1 MKRRGKGG
9 GSVFYH
15 EGKGKWVA
23 QLTWVDPATGR
34 KLKREKHCATRKE
47 AEQALAQMVA
57 EQARGL
63 LMDPSRLT
71 TRDFALEYLRRLERE
86 GLRPN
91 SIHLA
96 QGELAYALPSLKDPK
111 AHDPLGRM
119 RLQEVKPVHVRAA
132 VDRVIEA
139 GYAPRTVARVL
150 MRLKALFREAL
161 RLELVARN
169 PAEAI
174 QVRLPKGEKAARAL
188 EPEEVA
194 RLLEAAEASRSRD
207 MALLL
212 RLMLET
218 GLRRGE
224 ALALQWGDV
233 DLERGEVR
241 VWRAW
246 AKVGSKGAFTPLKTP
261 TAKRVVPLP
270 LGLLRRLKARK
281 EELLERLNPE
291 EVDGLHLVGG
301 VKPVDPDAF
310 NHYLRRLAER
320 AGLGRVRVHDLRHT
334 WATLAL
340 SRGIPLE
347 VVSERL
353 GHASPTITL
362 NVYRHLL
369 EEERRGYVLDLED
382 LLSPGPRAIF
392 VNR

>member
-1 MKRRGKGG
+1 VKRRGKGG

-91 SIHLA
+91 SIRLA

-111 AHDPLGRM
+111 ANDRLGRM
-119 RLQEVKPVHVRAA
+119 RLQEVKPVHVRAV

-310 NHYLRRLAER
+310 NHYLRRLAEK

-382 LLSPGPRAIF
+382 LLSPGPRAIS
-392 VNR
+392 

>member
-1 MKRRGKGG
+1 VKRRGKGG

-91 SIHLA
+91 SIRLA

-246 AKVGSKGAFTPLKTP
+246 AKVGGKGAFTPLKTP

-382 LLSPGPRAIF
+382 LLFPGPRAIS
-392 VNR
+392 

>member
-1 MKRRGKGG
+1 VKRRGKGG

-91 SIHLA
+91 SIRLA

-111 AHDPLGRM
+111 AHDPLGHM

-207 MALLL
+207 MAMLP

-224 ALALQWGDV
+224 GLALQWGDV

-310 NHYLRRLAER
+310 NHYLRRLAEK

-382 LLSPGPRAIF
+382 LLFPGPRAIS
-392 VNR
+392 

>member
-1 MKRRGKGG
+1 VKRRGKGG

-91 SIHLA
+91 SIRLA

-111 AHDPLGRM
+111 ANDPLGRM

-224 ALALQWGDV
+224 ALALQWRDV

-310 NHYLRRLAER
+310 NHYLRRLAEK

-382 LLSPGPRAIF
+382 LLFPGPRAIS
-392 VNR
+392 

>member
-1 MKRRGKGG
+1 VKRRGKGG

-91 SIHLA
+91 SIRLA

-270 LGLLRRLKARK
+270 FGLLRRLKARK

-310 NHYLRRLAER
+310 NHYLRRLAEK

-382 LLSPGPRAIF
+382 LLFPGPRAIS
-392 VNR
+392 

>member
-91 SIHLA
+91 SIRLA

-310 NHYLRRLAER
+310 NHYLRRLAEK

-382 LLSPGPRAIF
+382 LLFPSPRAIS
-392 VNR
+392 

>member
-1 MKRRGKGG
+1 MSKRRGKGG

-23 QLTWVDPATGR
+23 QLTWIDPATGR
-34 KLKREKHCATRKE
+34 KVKREKHCETRKE
-47 AEQALAQMVA
+47 AERALADMVA
-57 EQARGL
+57 AQAKGL
-63 LMDPSRLT
+63 LTDPSRLT
-71 TRDFALEYLRRLERE
+71 TRDFALDYLKRLERE

-91 SIHLA
+91 SIRLA
-96 QGELAYALPSLKDPK
+96 REELAHALPSLKDPK

-132 VDRVIEA
+132 VDRVAEA
-139 GYAPRTVARVL
+139 GYAPRTVNRVL

-169 PAEAI
+169 PAEA
-174 QVRLPKGEKAARAL
+174 VRLRLPKGEKTARAL
-188 EPEEVA
+188 EPQEVA
-194 RLLEAAEASRSRD
+194 RLLEAAEASRSKD

-224 ALALQWGDV
+224 ALALQWRDI
-233 DLERGEVR
+233 DLEAGELT
-241 VWRAW
+241 VWRSWTKA
-246 AKVGSKGAFTPLKTP
+246 GGKGVFSEPKTP
-261 TAKRVVPLP
+261 TAKRKVPLP
-270 LGLLRRLKARK
+270 RGLLLRLKARR
-281 EELLERLNPE
+281 EELLERLTPE
-291 EVDGLHLVGG
+291 EVDGLFLVGG

-310 NHYLRRLAER
+310 NHYLRRLAEK

-340 SRGIPLE
+340 SRGVPLE

-369 EEERRGYVLDLED
+369 EEERRGWVLDLEE
-382 LLSPGPRAIF
+382 LLYPAPRAQA
-392 VNR
+392 

>member
-1 MKRRGKGG
+1 VKRRGKGG

-91 SIHLA
+91 SIRLA

-233 DLERGEVR
+233 DLERGDVR

-310 NHYLRRLAER
+310 NHYLRRLAEK

-382 LLSPGPRAIF
+382 LLFPGPRAIS
-392 VNR
+392 

>member
-1 MKRRGKGG
+1 VKRRGKGG

-47 AEQALAQMVA
+47 AERALAQMVA

-91 SIHLA
+91 SIRLA

-111 AHDPLGRM
+111 AHDPLGRI

-310 NHYLRRLAER
+310 NHYLRRLAEK

-382 LLSPGPRAIF
+382 LLFPGPRAIS
-392 VNR
+392 

>member
-91 SIHLA
+91 SIRLA

-174 QVRLPKGEKAARAL
+174 QVRLPKGKKAARAL

-246 AKVGSKGAFTPLKTP
+246 AKVGSKGAFTLLKTP

-310 NHYLRRLAER
+310 NHYLRRLAEK

-353 GHASPTITL
+353 GHTSPTITL

-382 LLSPGPRAIF
+382 LLFPGPRGIS
-392 VNR
+392 

>member
-1 MKRRGKGG
+1 VKRRGKGG

-91 SIHLA
+91 SIRLA
-96 QGELAYALPSLKDPK
+96 QGELAYALPSLRDPK

-207 MALLL
+207 MTLLL

-382 LLSPGPRAIF
+382 LLSPGPRAIS
-392 VNR
+392 

>member
-57 EQARGL
+57 EQARGV

-91 SIHLA
+91 SIRLA

-310 NHYLRRLAER
+310 NHYLRRLAEK

-382 LLSPGPRAIF
+382 LLSPGPRAIS
-392 VNR
+392 

>member
-1 MKRRGKGG
+1 VKRRGKGG

-91 SIHLA
+91 SIRLA

-382 LLSPGPRAIF
+382 LLFPGPRAIS
-392 VNR
+392 

>member
-91 SIHLA
+91 SIRLA

-246 AKVGSKGAFTPLKTP
+246 AKVGSKGAFTPLKTS

-382 LLSPGPRAIF
+382 LLFPGPRAIS
-392 VNR
+392 

>member
-1 MKRRGKGG
+1 VKRRGKGG

-23 QLTWVDPATGR
+23 QLTWIDPATGR

-47 AEQALAQMVA
+47 AEQAVAQMVA

-91 SIHLA
+91 SIRLA

-382 LLSPGPRAIF
+382 LLSPGPRAIS
-392 VNR
+392 

>member
-23 QLTWVDPATGR
+23 QLTWIDPATGR

-71 TRDFALEYLRRLERE
+71 TRDFALEYLKRLERE

-91 SIHLA
+91 SIRLA
-96 QGELAYALPSLKDPK
+96 LDELAHALPSLKDPK

-310 NHYLRRLAER
+310 NHYLRRLAEK

-340 SRGIPLE
+340 SRGVPLE

-382 LLSPGPRAIF
+382 LLFPGPRAIS
-392 VNR
+392 

>member
-1 MKRRGKGG
+1 VKRRGKGG

-47 AEQALAQMVA
+47 AEQALARMVA

-91 SIHLA
+91 SIRLA

-310 NHYLRRLAER
+310 NHYLRRLAEK

-382 LLSPGPRAIF
+382 LLFPGPRAIS
-392 VNR
+392 

>member
-1 MKRRGKGG
+1 MKRRGKGD

-34 KLKREKHCATRKE
+34 KVKREKHCTTKRE
-47 AEQALAQMVA
+47 AEQALADMVA
-57 EQARGL
+57 AQARGL
-63 LMDPSRLT
+63 LTDPSRLT
-71 TRDFALEYLRRLERE
+71 VRDFALEYLRRLEKE

-91 SIHLA
+91 SIRLA
-96 QGELAYALPSLKDPK
+96 QEELAHALPSLKDPK

-119 RLQEVKPVHVRAA
+119 RLQEVKPVHVRG
-132 VDRVIEA
+132 VLDRVMEA
-139 GYAPRTVARVL
+139 GYAPRTVGRVL

-169 PAEAI
+169 PAEA
-174 QVRLPKGEKAARAL
+174 VRLRLPKGEKAARAL

-194 RLLEAAEASRSRD
+194 RLLEAAEASRSKD

-224 ALALQWGDV
+224 ALALQWGDL
-233 DLERGEVR
+233 DLEKGEVR
-241 VWRAW
+241 VWRSWTKA
-246 AKVGSKGAFTPLKTP
+246 GGKGAFSEPKTP

-270 LGLLRRLKARK
+270 RGLLLRLQARR
-281 EELLERLNPE
+281 EELLERLTPE
-291 EVDGLHLVGG
+291 EVAGLFLVGG
-301 VKPVDPDAF
+301 DRPVDPDSF

-362 NVYRHLL
+362 GVYRHLL

-382 LLSPGPRAIF
+382 LLYPATRPKA
-392 VNR
+392 

>member
-1 MKRRGKGG
+1 VKRRGKGG

-91 SIHLA
+91 SIRLA

-233 DLERGEVR
+233 DLERGEVI
-241 VWRAW
+241 
-246 AKVGSKGAFTPLKTP
+246 SNPSGAFP
-261 TAKRVVPLP
+261 
-270 LGLLRRLKARK
+270 
-281 EELLERLNPE
+281 
-291 EVDGLHLVGG
+291 
-301 VKPVDPDAF
+301 
-310 NHYLRRLAER
+310 
-320 AGLGRVRVHDLRHT
+320 
-334 WATLAL
+334 
-340 SRGIPLE
+340 
-347 VVSERL
+347 
-353 GHASPTITL
+353 
-362 NVYRHLL
+362 
-369 EEERRGYVLDLED
+369 
-382 LLSPGPRAIF
+382 
-392 VNR
+392 

>member
-34 KLKREKHCATRKE
+34 KVKREKHCATRRE
-47 AEQALAQMVA
+47 AEQALADMVA
-57 EQARGL
+57 AQARGL
-63 LMDPSRLT
+63 LTDPSRLT
-71 TRDFALEYLRRLERE
+71 VRDFALEYLRRLEKE

-91 SIHLA
+91 SIRLA
-96 QGELAYALPSLKDPK
+96 QEELAHALPSLKDPK

-119 RLQEVKPVHVRAA
+119 RLQEVKPVHVRG
-132 VDRVIEA
+132 VLDRVMEA
-139 GYAPRTVARVL
+139 GYAPRTVGRVL

-169 PAEAI
+169 PAEAVR
-174 QVRLPKGEKAARAL
+174 VRLPKGEKAARAL

-194 RLLEAAEASRSRD
+194 RLLEAAEASRSKD

-224 ALALQWGDV
+224 ALALQWGDL
-233 DLERGEVR
+233 DLEKGEVR
-241 VWRAW
+241 VWRSWTKA
-246 AKVGSKGAFTPLKTP
+246 GGKGAFSEPKTP

-270 LGLLRRLKARK
+270 RGLLLRLQARR
-281 EELLERLNPE
+281 EELLERLTLE
-291 EVDGLHLVGG
+291 EVAGLFLVGG
-301 VKPVDPDAF
+301 DRPVDPDSF

-362 NVYRHLL
+362 GVYRHLL

-382 LLSPGPRAIF
+382 LLYPATRAKA
-392 VNR
+392 

>member
-1 MKRRGKGG
+1 VKRRGKGG

-47 AEQALAQMVA
+47 AERALAQMVA

-91 SIHLA
+91 SIRLA

-174 QVRLPKGEKAARAL
+174 QARLPKGEKAARAL

-301 VKPVDPDAF
+301 VRPVDPDAF
-310 NHYLRRLAER
+310 NHYLRRLAEK

-382 LLSPGPRAIF
+382 LLFPGPRAIS
-392 VNR
+392 

>member
-23 QLTWVDPATGR
+23 QLTWIDPATGR

-91 SIHLA
+91 SIRLA

-132 VDRVIEA
+132 VDRVMEA

-310 NHYLRRLAER
+310 NHYLRRLAEK

-382 LLSPGPRAIF
+382 LLFPGPRAIS
-392 VNR
+392 

>member
-91 SIHLA
+91 SIRLA

-310 NHYLRRLAER
+310 NHYLRRLAEK

-382 LLSPGPRAIF
+382 LLSPGPRAIS
-392 VNR
+392 

>member
-1 MKRRGKGG
+1 VKRRGKGG
-9 GSVFYH
+9 GSVFYQ

-91 SIHLA
+91 SIRLA

-194 RLLEAAEASRSRD
+194 RLLEVAEASRSRD

-310 NHYLRRLAER
+310 NHYLRRLAEK

-382 LLSPGPRAIF
+382 LLFPGPRAIS
-392 VNR
+392 

>member
-1 MKRRGKGG
+1 VKRRGKGG

-91 SIHLA
+91 SIRLA

-132 VDRVIEA
+132 LDRVIEA

-382 LLSPGPRAIF
+382 LLFPGPRAIS
-392 VNR
+392 

>member
-1 MKRRGKGG
+1 VKRRGKGG

-91 SIHLA
+91 SIRLA

-382 LLSPGPRAIF
+382 LLFPGPRATS
-392 VNR
+392 

>member
-1 MKRRGKGG
+1 VKRRGKGG

-91 SIHLA
+91 SIRLA

-291 EVDGLHLVGG
+291 EVGGLHLVGG

-382 LLSPGPRAIF
+382 LLFPGPRAIS
-392 VNR
+392 

>member
-34 KLKREKHCATRKE
+34 KVKREKHCTTRRE
-47 AEQALAQMVA
+47 AEQALADMVA
-57 EQARGL
+57 AQARGL
-63 LMDPSRLT
+63 LTDPSRLT
-71 TRDFALEYLRRLERE
+71 TRDFALEYLRRLEKE

-91 SIHLA
+91 SIRLA
-96 QGELAYALPSLKDPK
+96 REELTHALPSLEDPK

-119 RLQEVKPVHVRAA
+119 RLQEVKPVHVRG
-132 VDRVIEA
+132 VLDRVMEA
-139 GYAPRTVARVL
+139 GYAPRTVGRVL

-169 PAEAI
+169 PAEA
-174 QVRLPKGEKAARAL
+174 VRLRLPKGEKAARAL
-188 EPEEVA
+188 EPHEVA
-194 RLLEAAEASRSRD
+194 RLLEAAEASRSKD

-224 ALALQWGDV
+224 ALALQWRDI
-233 DLERGEVR
+233 DLARGEVR
-241 VWRAW
+241 VWRSWTKA
-246 AKVGSKGAFTPLKTP
+246 GGKGAFTEPKTP

-270 LGLLRRLKARK
+270 RGLLLRLQARR
-281 EELLERLNPE
+281 EELLERLTPE
-291 EVDGLHLVGG
+291 EVAGLFLVGG
-301 VKPVDPDAF
+301 DRPVDPDSF

-362 NVYRHLL
+362 GVYRHLL

-382 LLSPGPRAIF
+382 LLYPATRPKA
-392 VNR
+392 

>member
-1 MKRRGKGG
+1 VKRRGKGG

-91 SIHLA
+91 SIRLA

-194 RLLEAAEASRSRD
+194 RLLEAAEAPRSRD

-270 LGLLRRLKARK
+270 LGLLRRLKGRK

-291 EVDGLHLVGG
+291 EVDDLHLVGG

-310 NHYLRRLAER
+310 NHYLRRLAEK

-382 LLSPGPRAIF
+382 LLFPGPRAIS
-392 VNR
+392 

>member
-34 KLKREKHCATRKE
+34 KVKREKHCTTRRE
-47 AEQALAQMVA
+47 AEQALADMVA
-57 EQARGL
+57 AQARGL
-63 LMDPSRLT
+63 LTDPSRLT
-71 TRDFALEYLRRLERE
+71 VRDFALEYLRRLEKE

-91 SIHLA
+91 SIRLA
-96 QGELAYALPSLKDPK
+96 QEELAHALPSLKDPK
-111 AHDPLGRM
+111 AYDPLGRM
-119 RLQEVKPVHVRAA
+119 RLQEVKPVHVRG
-132 VDRVIEA
+132 VLDRVMEA
-139 GYAPRTVARVL
+139 GYAPRTVGRVL

-169 PAEAI
+169 PAEAVR
-174 QVRLPKGEKAARAL
+174 VRLPKGEKAARAL

-194 RLLEAAEASRSRD
+194 RLLEAAEASRSKD

-224 ALALQWGDV
+224 ALALQWGDI
-233 DLERGEVR
+233 DLARGEVR
-241 VWRAW
+241 VWRSWTKA
-246 AKVGSKGAFTPLKTP
+246 GGKGVFSEPKTP

-270 LGLLRRLKARK
+270 RGLLLRLQARR
-281 EELLERLNPE
+281 EELLERLTLE
-291 EVDGLHLVGG
+291 EVAGLFLVGG
-301 VKPVDPDAF
+301 DRPVDPDSF

-362 NVYRHLL
+362 GVYRHLL

-382 LLSPGPRAIF
+382 LLYPATRAKA
-392 VNR
+392 

>member
-1 MKRRGKGG
+1 VKRRGKGG

-91 SIHLA
+91 SIRLA

-246 AKVGSKGAFTPLKTP
+246 AKVGSKGAFTPLKTS

-382 LLSPGPRAIF
+382 LLFPGPRAIS
-392 VNR
+392 

>member
-91 SIHLA
+91 SIRLA

-382 LLSPGPRAIF
+382 LLFPGPRATS
-392 VNR
+392 

>member
-91 SIHLA
+91 SIRLA

-382 LLSPGPRAIF
+382 LLFPGPRAIS
-392 VNR
+392 